1 MELERFRRLL
11 ETYGADFGRWPEEA
25 RTEARA
31 ILAVSAEALMAHR
44 EAIAVDQMLERGR
57 GSISGK
63 SVARVLDALA
73 GPLPSQH
80 PAGSSPSQ
88 AFLAQFAMSQ
98 PWAPTALLGAIAILG
113 FVVGIVEPQ
122 FDQATDF
129 VGAVFDSHFLGEME
143 L

>member
-1 MELERFRRLL
+1 MELGQFRRFL
-11 ETYGADFGRWPEEA
+11 ETYGADFDHWPYA
-25 RTEARA
+25 DRAEARA
-31 ILAVSAEALMAHR
+31 LLAVSAEALRAHR

-63 SVARVLDALA
+63 SVARVLAALA
-73 GPLPSQH
+73 RPLPSQH
-80 PAGSSPSQ
+80 PAGSSPSL
-88 AFLAQFAMSQ
+88 AFLAQFAATR
-98 PWAPTALLGAIAILG
+98 PWAPTALLGAMAILG

-129 VGAVFDSHFLGEME
+129 VGAVFDSHFLGEMG